1 MSHDLNIYNTQTL
14 QELYAVSF
22 WKAYK
27 VWPHA
32 NSKLK
37 SKTELVN
44 AIIMLDNKVQGDYY
58 DTNGI

>member
-1 MSHDLNIYNTQTL
+1 MHDLNIYNVQTL

-27 VWPHA
+27 IWPHA

-37 SKTELVN
+37 SKAELVN
-44 AIIMLDNKVQGDYY
+44 AINLLDTKLQGE
-58 DTNGI
+58 